1 MFHKVLSNSRL
12 TVLIAVMCS
21 FLASLTVMLYG
32 AIQTIV
38 TMSQVLVTGHTGD
51 DIKEVI
57 VSFIEIIDLLL
68 LATVFYITALGLYEL
83 FIDDRLKVPSW
94 LEIHNLDQLKA
105 KLASVV
111 VVILSVIF
119 LGQAVKWDGQTNIL
133 PFGISVAAV
142 IAALTY
148 FLSQNNKKSKESGQT
163 AKIEHLASLQRLGRN
178 GEEHP
183 TQDEYPRR

>member
-1 MFHKVLSNSRL
+1 MFHKVLSNSRF

-21 FLASLTVMLYG
+21 FLASVTVMLYG
-32 AIQTIV
+32 AVQTIL
-38 TMSQVLVTGHTGD
+38 TMSQVLVTGHSGD
-51 DIKEVI
+51 DIKDVI

-94 LEIHNLDQLKA
+94 LEIHNIDQLKA

-119 LGQAVKWDGQTNIL
+119 LGQAVKWEGQTDIL
-133 PFGISVAAV
+133 PFGISIASV

-148 FLSQNNKKSKESGQT
+148 FLSQTNKKSKESGH
-163 AKIEHLASLQRLGRN
+163 IERFEHLASLQRVGRN
-178 GEEHP
+178 GEEYP
-183 TQDEYPRR
+183 NQDDYPLR